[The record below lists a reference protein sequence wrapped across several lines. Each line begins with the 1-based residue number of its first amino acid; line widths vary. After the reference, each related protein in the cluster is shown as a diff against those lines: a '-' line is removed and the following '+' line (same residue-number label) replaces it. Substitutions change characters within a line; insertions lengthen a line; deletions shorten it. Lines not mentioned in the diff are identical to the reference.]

1 MTSQSGFEFP
11 LIFYNATLAKKTQYM
26 LYLLQKML
34 FAWEDTMT
42 DYEKRGYL
50 LENFR
55 LFHLRT
61 QGDTPVNYHYH

>member
-1 MTSQSGFEFP
+1 
-11 LIFYNATLAKKTQYM
+11 
-26 LYLLQKML
+26 
-34 FAWEDTMT
+34 MT

-61 QGDTPVNYHYH
+61 QGDSPVNYHYHEFCKLVLLVSGTGSYTVGDRRYLLQP

>member
-1 MTSQSGFEFP
+1 M
-11 LIFYNATLAKKTQYM
+11 
-26 LYLLQKML
+26 
-34 FAWEDTMT
+34 TMT

-61 QGDTPVNYHYH
+61 QGDSSVNYHYHEFCKLVLLVSGSGSYRIPIRLLKSMKAEQS